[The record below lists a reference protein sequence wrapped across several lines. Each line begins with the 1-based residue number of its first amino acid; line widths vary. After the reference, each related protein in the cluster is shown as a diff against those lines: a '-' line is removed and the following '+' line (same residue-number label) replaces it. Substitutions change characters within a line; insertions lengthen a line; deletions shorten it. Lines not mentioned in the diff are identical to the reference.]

1 MKGMNMKKEQ
11 KTRKKL
17 LTGTNHPLLN
27 LKEVIDTLLREADSL
42 PSDVKQMLVQA
53 RDVSWKAFVETQEKV
68 NNTLR

>member
-1 MKGMNMKKEQ
+1 MKKEQ
-11 KTRKKL
+11 RARKKL